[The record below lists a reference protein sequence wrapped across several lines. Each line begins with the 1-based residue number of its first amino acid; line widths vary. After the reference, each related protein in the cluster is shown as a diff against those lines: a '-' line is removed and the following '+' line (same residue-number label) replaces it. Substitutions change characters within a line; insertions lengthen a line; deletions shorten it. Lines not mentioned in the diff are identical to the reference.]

1 MTKRPDDAKIS
12 VFGSFLRAHQQVSE
26 ALNKNLVSERGISLP
41 WYDVLFQ
48 LSLAEG
54 GRLRLQDL
62 AEHVLY
68 SRSGLT
74 RLVDRMETAGLIS
87 REPCPQDKRGTFA
100 ALTPLG
106 KRELRRSAPTHLRAI
121 EEFFFSKLSD
131 EDAESLGLAMSK
143 VLAATQ
149 EANETDPVE
158 AQ

>member
-1 MTKRPDDAKIS
+1 MIKRPDDAKVS
-12 VFGSFLRAHQQVSE
+12 VFGTFLRAHQQVSE

-62 AEHVLY
+62 AERVLY

-100 ALTPLG
+100 VLNVLG
-106 KRELRRSAPTHLRAI
+106 KRELRRSAPTHLRGI

-131 EDAESLGLAMSK
+131 EDAEQLGRAMSK
-143 VLAATQ
+143 VLAALQ
-149 EANETDPVE
+149 DANDTDVVA